1 MGQAK
6 NRGTYEERVQQA
18 KSSIEEKALQAI
30 REAKVQESDKIS
42 PNGKVVN
49 GKFVYTREG
58 LPGHQQMDEDFI
70 KDMGDQMLKSYQDP
84 NSMLSKM
91 TAEMRAKGIH
101 CMKDDLDNGADIY
114 ELCRRSV
121 GWR

>member
-18 KSSIEEKALQAI
+18 KSSVK
-30 REAKVQESDKIS
+30 DKIS

-49 GKFVYTREG
+49 GKFVYAREG
-58 LPGHQQMDEDFI
+58 VPGHQHMDEDFI
-70 KDMGDQMLKSYQDP
+70 KDMGDKMLKDYQDP
-84 NSMLSKM
+84 NSMISKY
-91 TAEMRAKGIH
+91 TAEMRARGLH

-114 ELCRRSV
+114 ELCRRSI

>member
-6 NRGTYEERVQQA
+6 QRGSYAERVQ
-18 KSSIEEKALQAI
+18 QAI

-49 GKFVYTREG
+49 GKFVYAREG
-58 LPGHQQMDEDFI
+58 VPGHQQMDEDFI
-70 KDMGDQMLKSYQDP
+70 KDMGDKMLKHYQDP
-84 NSMLSKM
+84 NSLISKM